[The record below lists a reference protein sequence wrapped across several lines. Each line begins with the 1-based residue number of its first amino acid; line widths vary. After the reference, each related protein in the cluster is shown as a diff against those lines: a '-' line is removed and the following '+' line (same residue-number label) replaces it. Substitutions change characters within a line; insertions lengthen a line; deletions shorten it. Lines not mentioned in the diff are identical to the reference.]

1 MKKKPFYFEIKDVIT
16 QFIAAFNDVVIDRYN
31 SSRVSKDQIK
41 VRYVY
46 SPKQRA
52 LHNLMN
58 KSQHIR
64 LPAVVVNIAGLSRD
78 ESRVF
83 NKLRGTY
90 EVHKNAEI
98 PKTAGSDFIPAPVP
112 VDIKLNM
119 SIMAKYQT
127 DVDQIISN
135 FIPYAN
141 PYIVI
146 SWKIPS
152 DIASMVQE
160 VRSEVLWSGDMNFEY
175 PTDVDPNQPARITAD
190 TSFTIKAWLWPAGGT
205 KDGPNIFYANTTLQ
219 PMSAIQYL

>member
-1 MKKKPFYFEIKDVIT
+1 MKKKPFYFEVKDVIT

-58 KSQHIR
+58 KSQHIK
-64 LPAVVVNIAGLSRD
+64 LPAVVVSIASLSRD

-90 EVHKNAEI
+90 EVHQNAEI
-98 PKTAGSDFIPAPVP
+98 PKTSGSDFIPAPVP

-152 DIASMVQE
+152 DIATLTQE
-160 VRSEVLWSGDMNFEY
+160 VRSEVLWSGDISLEY